1 MQPIFITG
9 IGTDIGKTVVA
20 AVLTEALQAGYWKP
34 VQAGYGQG
42 TDSEWIKG
50 TITNP
55 ASRIYPEVYKLS
67 LAASPHKAA
76 REEGVDIRLDEISW
90 QYRKL
95 YTAHYHLPE
104 VMPGQPAIPHHGAGP
119 EEFLIIEGAGG
130 LMVPLN
136 DREFVLDLIKE
147 LDATVI
153 LVSRNYLGSINH
165 SLLTASVC
173 KMHGLRVAGWI
184 FNDDQYPSY
193 EEEIVNWSGIPAI
206 ASLPYRKD
214 PGKEFVLEQAI
225 RIRAAALEAIRAVN
239 G

>member
-9 IGTDIGKTVVA
+9 IGTDIGKTVA
-20 AVLTEALQAGYWKP
+20 AAILTEALRAGYWKP
-34 VQAGYGQG
+34 VQAGFEGG
-42 TDSEWIKG
+42 TDSEWVKAVLS
-50 TITNP
+50 NP
-55 ASRIYPEVYKLS
+55 VSRIYPEVYKLA
-67 LAASPHKAA
+67 LPASPHKAA
-76 REEGVDIRLDEISW
+76 REEGLDIRLDEISW

-95 YTAHYHLPE
+95 YTAHL
-104 VMPGQPAIPHHGAGP
+104 AAGG

-173 KMHGLRVAGWI
+173 KAHGLRVAGWI
-184 FNDDQYPSY
+184 FNDDRFPQY
-193 EEEIVNWSGIPAI
+193 EAEIVDWSGIPSI
-206 ASLPYRKD
+206 ASLPYRND
-214 PGKEFVLEQAI
+214 PGKEFVLEQATKI
-225 RIRAAALEAIRAVN
+225 RKAVLEAIKTIN